1 MPQTFSLASSLR
13 VVPSWSDDLTTTTV
27 TDTVTALLTLAM
39 AGGTGNDQANGF
51 WKDVFSI
58 NASAQYTIDLRALPL
73 NVFGGTGNLSL
84 SSVKLVLIENRSS
97 TAGLSISTS
106 VSNRWANFAADTLVL
121 PAAGVLYA
129 TAPKGGWATTTT
141 NKVLSITNNGGAA
154 ASVAAYIVGVKT

>member
-1 MPQTFSLASSLR
+1 MPQTFSLTSALR

-27 TDTVTALLTLAM
+27 TDSVTALLTLAL
-39 AGGTGNDQANGF
+39 ANGTGNDQANGF

-58 NASAQYTIDLRALPL
+58 NASAQASIDLRSLPL

-84 SSVKLVLIENRSS
+84 ASVKLVLIENRSS
-97 TAGLSISTS
+97 TAGLSIATS
-106 VSNRWANFAADTLVL
+106 VSNRWTNFAADTLVL

-129 TAPKGGWATTTT
+129 TAPKAGWATTTT
-141 NKVLSITNNGGAA
+141 NKILSITNNGAAA